1 MAMKY
6 ESAVVN
12 GLIEDFAT
20 VVCFAIDCLFFGMTF
35 SIWSLIGCACVAF
48 VVLSINF
55 GKL

>member
-6 ESAVVN
+6 ESAVVI

-20 VVCFAIDCLFFGMTF
+20 VICFLIDCFFYAM
-35 SIWSLIGCACVAF
+35 LISFWNILGCVCVAF
-48 VVLSINF
+48 VVISISF